1 MNIGGSETKLIKSTV
16 FEENIGALTTANTV
30 KMNPCT
36 KQIVEKYHLFKHRC
50 GKGSGITLVK
60 VGNLMQ
66 KADIFTKLMAPEKFI
81 MIRKLVCKW

>member
-60 VGNLMQ
+60 VDNILQ
-66 KADIFTKLMAPEKFI
+66 NSDISTKGMDLEKFI
-81 MIRKLVCKW
+81 KMRKLVCKW

>member
-1 MNIGGSETKLIKSTV
+1 MNIGGSETKVIKSTV

-60 VGNLMQ
+60 VDTLLQ
-66 KADIFTKLMAPEKFI
+66 KLDIFTKGMAPEKFI
-81 MIRKLVCKW
+81 TMHKLVCKW